1 MKQELLDKIIN
12 DTVLRKSLARQSFYY
27 FFHIY
32 FGSYITCETAPF
44 QKEIIEIAEDF
55 NQKLAVVV
63 SFRGSAK
70 STLISLAYAIW
81 SVVGEQDLKFVLIIS
96 QVQNQ
101 SKQLLANI
109 KKEFETND
117 LLQKDFGTFEEPS
130 EDWRANSLVLLK
142 YGAKIMAA
150 STGESIRGYRY
161 GSHRPQLIIFD
172 DIEDND
178 SVRTKDSRDKTY
190 EFVTSDAIPAGDTN
204 TKTIIIGN
212 LLHQDSVVMR
222 FKNEIESGARS
233 GIFRSYPVVDKNGKS
248 LWPSQYPTKQSIIA
262 LEKRIGN
269 DRMYRQEFLLEIV
282 SADDQI
288 IERSWIKYYDTTPP
302 FVGND
307 FRFTVIGVDL
317 AISEKDTADFTAFV
331 CAYIFGYGEDL
342 KIYILPKP
350 VNKRMDFSTQEE
362 ELKGLV
368 ESLGGKDNVKIF
380 IENVGYQQAFVEV
393 LQRQYYDAEGVLV
406 NSASKGERLAFISG
420 MVKAG
425 KVLFPREGAEDLINQ
440 LVGFGIEKYND
451 MADAFSILVKKAR
464 EEDKGCNVEMID
476 MGMSITEAA
485 YRNATSREKGWT
497 RLYG

>member
-1 MKQELLDKIIN
+1 MKKELLDEIIN
-12 DTVLRKSLARQSFYY
+12 DAVLRQSLARLSFYY

-32 FGSYITCETAPF
+32 FGNYITCETASF
-44 QKEIIEIAEDF
+44 QKEIIEIAEDLD
-55 NQKLAVVV
+55 QKLAVIV

-81 SVVGEQDLKFVLIIS
+81 AVVGKQNLKFVLIIS

-117 LLQKDFGTFEEPS
+117 LLQKDFGTFEEQS
-130 EDWRANSLVLLK
+130 EDWRANSLVLPK
-142 YGAKIMAA
+142 YDAKIMAA

-212 LLHQDSVVMR
+212 LLHQDSVIMR
-222 FKNEIESGARS
+222 FKNEIENGARS
-233 GIFRSYPVVDKNGKS
+233 GIFRSYPVVDKNGDS
-248 LWPSQYPTKQSIIA
+248 LWPSQYPNKQSIIA

-282 SADDQI
+282 SAEDQI
-288 IERSWIKYYDTTPP
+288 IERSWIKYYDEIPP
-302 FVGND
+302 FIGDN
-307 FRFTVIGVDL
+307 FRFTVTGVDL
-317 AISEKDTADFTAFV
+317 AIIEKDTADFTAFV
-331 CAYIFGYGEDL
+331 CAHVFGYEEDL
-342 KIYILPKP
+342 RIYILPNP
-350 VNKRMDFSTQEE
+350 VNKRMGFSAQEE

-380 IENVGYQQAFVEV
+380 IENVGYQQAFVEI
-393 LQRQYYDAEGVLV
+393 LQKQYYDAKGVSV
-406 NSASKGERLAFISG
+406 NSASKRERLAFISG

-425 KVLFPREGAEDLINQ
+425 KVLFPREGTEDLINQ
-440 LVGFGIEKYND
+440 LVGFGIEKHDD
-451 MADAFSILVKKAR
+451 MADAFSILIKKAR
-464 EEDKGCNVEMID
+464 EENKGCNVEMIN
-476 MGMSITEAA
+476 MSMSIQEAA
-485 YRNATSREKGWT
+485 YRQATSVKEVWE
-497 RLYG
+497 